1 MDTAKPLA
9 GLKVIELGTLIAG
22 PFAARICAEF
32 GAQVIKVESPNGGDP
47 LRKWRKLYEGTSLW
61 WFVQARNKQSL
72 TLNLKD
78 ADGIA
83 ILKKLISEAD
93 ILIENFRPGTL
104 EKLGLDWDTLHAL
117 NPALVMVR
125 LSGFGQTR
133 PQKDQ
138 PGFGAVGE
146 SMGGLRYITA
156 FEDRPPV
163 RTGISI
169 GDSIAALWGVI
180 GALMALRHR
189 EVNHGKGQIVDVA
202 LYEAVFAM
210 MESMVPEFDVMGF
223 VRERTGNIMPGITPS
238 SIHTCSDGK
247 AVQIGANG
255 DAIFQRFMRAI
266 GRDDLADDPT
276 LADNAG
282 RDTRRDELYA
292 LIDGWAASL
301 AQDEVLKVL
310 EQAEVPASKI
320 YSAADMFTDPQYLAR
335 EMFLNATLPD
345 GKSFKMPGI
354 TPSSIHTCS
363 DGKAVQ
369 IGANGDAIFQ
379 RFMRAI
385 GRDDLAADP
394 TLADNAGRDARRDEL
409 YTLIDRWAASL
420 PQEQVLQVLEQAEVP
435 ASKIYSAADMFTDPQ
450 YLAREMFLNATL
462 PDGKPFKMPGIV
474 PKLSETPGSAEW
486 TGPALGEHTDS
497 ILQRL
502 GYDATQIAELRGR
515 GAI

>member
-32 GAQVIKVESPNGGDP
+32 GAEVIKVESPNGGDP

-78 ADGIA
+78 ANGIA
-83 ILKKLISEAD
+83 ILKKLIGEAD

-125 LSGFGQTR
+125 LSGFGQTG

-146 SMGGLRYITA
+146 SMGGLRYITG

-189 EVNHGKGQIVDVA
+189 EVNQGKGQIVDVA

-292 LIDGWAASL
+292 LIDQWAASL
-301 AQDEVLKVL
+301 PQDEVLKVL

-345 GKSFKMPGI
+345 GK
-354 TPSSIHTCS
+354 
-363 DGKAVQ
+363 A
-369 IGANGDAIFQ
+369 
-379 RFMRAI
+379 
-385 GRDDLAADP
+385 
-394 TLADNAGRDARRDEL
+394 
-409 YTLIDRWAASL
+409 
-420 PQEQVLQVLEQAEVP
+420 
-435 ASKIYSAADMFTDPQ
+435 
-450 YLAREMFLNATL
+450 
-462 PDGKPFKMPGIV
+462 FKMPGIV
-474 PKLSETPGSAEW
+474 PKLSDTPGSAEW

-497 ILQRL
+497 ILRTL
-502 GYDATQIAELRGR
+502 GYKDEQIAELRGR
-515 GAI
+515 GTI